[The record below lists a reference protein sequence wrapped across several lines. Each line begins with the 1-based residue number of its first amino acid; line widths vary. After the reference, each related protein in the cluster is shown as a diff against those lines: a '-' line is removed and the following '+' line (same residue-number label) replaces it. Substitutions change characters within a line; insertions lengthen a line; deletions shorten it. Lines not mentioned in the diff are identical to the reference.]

1 MHLNTILISFILEG
15 PEVNVSNVSEI
26 STTSSNLWREGE
38 QILKGEI
45 DLSESM
51 QLCLDGEDPIDD
63 VECNVKENDSQVSV
77 ESTAN
82 IIGSKGMIGIKNY
95 LKVDTSSHPKV
106 GGSVARGD
114 LRKNIHNSNVESEEL
129 HISPSYADRVSALL
143 RTPPVL
149 SVTGNKENKS
159 LCNETNSCDAGSEPK
174 LPRKRS
180 LTEMIGHNP
189 LSKERKPLGQRRCFE
204 TDL

>member
-1 MHLNTILISFILEG
+1 MIYFISEG
-15 PEVNVSNVSEI
+15 PEANVSNVSEI

-51 QLCLDGEDPIDD
+51 QLCLDGKDPIDD
-63 VECNVKENDSQVSV
+63 IEGSVSENNSLVSA

-95 LKVDTSSHPKV
+95 LKIDASSHPKV
-106 GGSVARGD
+106 GGSVTRD
-114 LRKNIHNSNVESEEL
+114 NLRKNIHNSNIESEEMP
-129 HISPSYADRVSALL
+129 ISPSYADRVSALL

-149 SVTGNKENKS
+149 PVTGNKENKS
-159 LCNETNSCDAGSEPK
+159 LCNETNSCDTRSEPK